1 MYEKLTFD
9 EDDADDHDRK
19 LHRSLILQWACN
31 LGHEECIE
39 RAKSKFK
46 DLQENG

>member
-1 MYEKLTFD
+1 MYEELTF
-9 EDDADDHDRK
+9 EEGDADDHVTK

-31 LGHEECIE
+31 LEHEDCIE
-39 RAKSKFK
+39 RAKSKFR

>member
-1 MYEKLTFD
+1 MYEELTFD

-31 LGHEECIE
+31 LEHEKCIE
-39 RAKSKFK
+39 TAKSKFK
-46 DLQENG
+46 DLQDSG

>member
-1 MYEKLTFD
+1 MYEDLTFEEGD
-9 EDDADDHDRK
+9 NDSHARK

-39 RAKSKFK
+39 TAKSKFK
-46 DLQENG
+46 ALQESG